1 MEIPASE
8 LLQIGA
14 AAAADKRA
22 TDIVALDLRKI
33 SSVTD
38 YFVIC
43 SGSSDTNVRA
53 IADAVREK
61 LKETGVR
68 PFGVEGHRDGTWI
81 LMDYIDFVF
90 HIFQIE
96 KRAAFSLE
104 DLWKDAARVPLEN
117 TEPAVKESP

>member
-1 MEIPASE
+1 MDTPASE
-8 LLQIGA
+8 LLRIGI

-22 TDIVALDLRKI
+22 ADITALDLRNL

-38 YFVIC
+38 SFIIC

-90 HIFQIE
+90 HIFHYE
-96 KRAAFSLE
+96 KRLTFALE
-104 DLWKDAARVPLEN
+104 DLWKDAPRLPVDAAA
-117 TEPAVKESP
+117 PAAIEGS

>member
-1 MEIPASE
+1 MDTPASE
-8 LLQIGA
+8 LLRIGI

-22 TDIVALDLRKI
+22 SDITALDLREI

-38 YFVIC
+38 SFIIC

-61 LKETGVR
+61 LREAGVK
-68 PFGVEGHRDGTWI
+68 PFGVEGYQEGTWV

-90 HIFQIE
+90 HIFHFE
-96 KRAAFSLE
+96 KRLTFALE
-104 DLWKDAARVPLEN
+104 DLWKDAPRLPIDAAAPAA
-117 TEPAVKESP
+117 TEGP